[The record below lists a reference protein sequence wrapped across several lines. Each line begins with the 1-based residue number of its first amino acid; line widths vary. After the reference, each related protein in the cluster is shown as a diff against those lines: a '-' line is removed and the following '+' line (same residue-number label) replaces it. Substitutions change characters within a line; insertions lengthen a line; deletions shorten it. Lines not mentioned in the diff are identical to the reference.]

1 MTCTPMTR
9 TLRVTATAVLGIAVG
24 AAAAGAA
31 PDGGGTL
38 RGFFPFGIWYQGCLT
53 DKGIYQATMAEDVV
67 ALGLNFA
74 IANADTRLAPDAPD
88 PTSLA
93 SMLALAD
100 RVGLKVLVGLAPLVK
115 NEISQAI
122 TTTEEFARRRDE
134 LKAKLAPFVAAGAK
148 HASVLAWWCGDE
160 PVCGGVEKV
169 KVAEQLRLLFAE
181 LDPEHPAFCEGP
193 WSVIERDAL
202 PHLQHLN
209 EPVYMPEVY
218 PFWNRP
224 FRVGVGD
231 FRSSGFRSPGEGEPA
246 EAGWVQRDI
255 IEQYRLVRPHL
266 GERRLWPWLAAFR
279 ETAYEAPGWDWRAP
293 LPAELRCQAWIALAE
308 GCTGLCWF
316 GYEHARAFGDHATLF
331 PEIKAVV
338 AAVSPLTDVLLD
350 GTVSDSLAT
359 VRGGGGRY
367 YESALVETLR
377 DSHGTAY
384 LIVVNRNCEETGNS
398 RVTVEATLPAAQAG
412 TRWLAIDPATN
423 AIVAAAGGP
432 GLALELDLRPGDGR
446 LLRLI
451 AAPET
456 KPSISPDIRTVKIG
470 EELRFEAAGGV
481 HATAPFFYRW
491 SLTGFPAGQLDPF
504 TGRFTATAPGR
515 FTVWCRDAAGNAAF
529 TRDVRVVE

>member
-1 MTCTPMTR
+1 MNR
-9 TLRVTATAVLGIAVG
+9 LASARALVLLAILALAT
-24 AAAAGAA
+24 AAGAA
-31 PDGGGTL
+31 QDGGSSL
-38 RGFFPFGIWYQGCLT
+38 REFFPFGIWYQGCLT

-115 NEISQAI
+115 NEISHDI
-122 TTTEEFARRRDE
+122 TATAEFARRREE
-134 LKAKLAPFVAAGAK
+134 LKAKLAPFVAEGRK
-148 HASVLAWWCGDE
+148 HPSVLAWWVGDE

-181 LDPEHPAFCEGP
+181 LDPDHPGFCEGP
-193 WSVIERDAL
+193 WSVIDRDVL
-202 PHLQHLN
+202 PHLQNLS

-224 FRVGVGD
+224 YRVGVGD
-231 FRSSGFRSPGEGEPA
+231 FRSAGFCRPGQGVTGDDE
-246 EAGWVQRDI
+246 WVHRDI
-255 IEQYRLVRPHL
+255 VEQYRLVRPHL
-266 GERRLWPWLAAFR
+266 GGRRLWPWLAAFR
-279 ETAYEAPGWDWRAP
+279 EATRDPKGWDWRAP

-308 GCTGLCWF
+308 GCTGLEWF

-338 AAVSPLTDVLLD
+338 AAVRPLADVLLD
-350 GTVSDSLAT
+350 CTVGDNLAS
-359 VRGGGGRY
+359 VRGGGSRY

-384 LIVVNRNCEETGNS
+384 LVVVNRNCEETGNS
-398 RVTVEATLPAAQAG
+398 RVTVQAALPAAQPG
-412 TRWLAIDPATN
+412 TRWLAIGPAAN
-423 AIVAAAGGP
+423 AVVAATDGP
-432 GLALELDLRPGDGR
+432 GLTLELDLRPGDGR

-451 AAPET
+451 AAPEA
-456 KPSISPDIRTVKIG
+456 KPSISPDIRTVKVG
-470 EELRFEAAGGV
+470 EEIRFEASGGV
-481 HATAPFFYRW
+481 LATAPFFYRW
-491 SLTGFPAGQLDPF
+491 SLTGFPAGQIDPF
-504 TGRFTATAPGR
+504 NGRFTATAPGLV
-515 FTVWCRDAAGNAAF
+515 TVWCRDAAGNAAF
-529 TRDVRVVE
+529 TRDVRVE